1 MKSPTRISIH
11 EEPGMITNISQDEIN
26 ADILNEMGE
35 FKSFHLTETGH
46 TELNEDL
53 LQYIHTIAIALESK
67 VIRK

>member
-11 EEPGMITNISQDEIN
+11 EDPGMIMDMSRDAEGNEL
-26 ADILNEMGE
+26 LNEFGGFTFQDWE
-35 FKSFHLTETGH
+35 TEI
-46 TELNEDL
+46 NEDL